1 MRPLV
6 YWAAPSW
13 PPAVVDN
20 VGVLTMPIIGTATT
34 PFPTAS
40 FGAIPT
46 AIDLGSVPFGLPVS
60 LVIPPVHSAGFPVN
74 NSGGLPLTLASAF
87 TGTNPGDFRLVG
99 SGLRGGPV
107 GCPGVFPVGAG
118 CTLIIAFVP
127 QGEGTRSATFALT
140 SDDPAHPVI
149 ATILLT
155 GFDSPP
161 LPPPAPAPIM
171 SLYNVTDRWKNV
183 AEPGWSLNIAN
194 HPTINA
200 ADQLVASWNLFDVD
214 TTDMWLTLKNGS
226 WITRTNYTGNLFHRL
241 GSPYNAP
248 FAAAQGSEAIVG
260 TATLDFSSASTATF
274 TYTVSAVTVSK
285 TIGRAVF

>member
-1 MRPLV
+1 
-6 YWAAPSW
+6 
-13 PPAVVDN
+13 
-20 VGVLTMPIIGTATT
+20 MPIIGTATT

-46 AIDLGSVPFGLPVS
+46 AIDLGSVPFGLSVS

-74 NSGGLPLTLASAF
+74 NGGGLPLTLASAF

-127 QGEGTRSATFALT
+127 QGEGTRSATFALA

-155 GFDSPP
+155 GFWLASPS
-161 LPPPAPAPIM
+161 PARTGTHHESVQRDR
-171 SLYNVTDRWKNV
+171 SLGKRGR
-183 AEPGWSLNIAN
+183 AGLES
-194 HPTINA
+194 
-200 ADQLVASWNLFDVD
+200 Q
-214 TTDMWLTLKNGS
+214 
-226 WITRTNYTGNLFHRL
+226 HRE
-241 GSPYNAP
+241 SPNN
-248 FAAAQGSEAIVG
+248 QRGG
-260 TATLDFSSASTATF
+260 L
-274 TYTVSAVTVSK
+274 
-285 TIGRAVF
+285 IGRELEPV